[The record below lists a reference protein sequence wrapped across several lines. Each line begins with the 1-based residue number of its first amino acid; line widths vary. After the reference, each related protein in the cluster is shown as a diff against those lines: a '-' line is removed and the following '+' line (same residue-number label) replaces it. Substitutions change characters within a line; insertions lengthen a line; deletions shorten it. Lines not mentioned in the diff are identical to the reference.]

1 MRKATKFFILLGI
14 ISGILY
20 LFLGA
25 LVSFAGIEDLPA
37 ESGYTTLVMGLIM
50 TLVSFGSL
58 KHFNKAGTKDEL
70 KMGWKIATLLF
81 VNLIAGI
88 LMFCLKEEDFPNYE
102 DSYST
107 SYSADSYSSEPSA
120 SYSGGSNLDELSSRL
135 AKLKEQF
142 DNGSISQSEYER
154 QRDALYDRYM

>member
-25 LVSFAGIEDLPA
+25 LVSFAGMEDLPA
-37 ESGYTTLVMGLIM
+37 ESGYTTLVMGLI
-50 TLVSFGSL
+50 TAIVSFGSL

-81 VNLIAGI
+81 VNPIAGI

-102 DSYST
+102 ESYST
-107 SYSADSYSSEPSA
+107 SYSADSYSSEPST
-120 SYSGGSNLDELSSRL
+120 SYSGGSNLDELSSCL

-142 DNGSISQSEYER
+142 DNGAISQSEYER